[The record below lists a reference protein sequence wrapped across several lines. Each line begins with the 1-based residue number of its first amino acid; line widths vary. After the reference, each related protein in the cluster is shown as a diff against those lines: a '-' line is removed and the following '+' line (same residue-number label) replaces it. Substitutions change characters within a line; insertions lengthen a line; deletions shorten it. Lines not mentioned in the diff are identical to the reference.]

1 MTGQFE
7 LPGARL
13 RVLVTDHLAQRGIDL
28 LQASPGLAVDVRNA
42 LDAAAL
48 LAECRT
54 ADALIVRSASRVT
67 AELLRA
73 SPRLT
78 VVGRAGVGVDNVDLE
93 AATAAG
99 VVVMN
104 TPGGNAISA
113 AEHTLSMP
121 SAWPRISP
129 GHRLHERREMGEGL
143 SSARSCPAR
152 SSASS
157 DWGGS
162 GEVAKRAKAFNLRIL
177 VHDPYVSTELSGG
190 PGVELAD
197 LPDLYRQADFVT
209 IHVPGT
215 EETRNLIRATPSRR

>member
-73 SPRLT
+73 SPRLK

-93 AATAAG
+93 AATAGG

-113 AEHTLSMP
+113 AEHTLSMLLGLAKNIP
-121 SAWPRISP
+121 QATASMKEGKWEKGRFLSTELSGKVLGIIGLGRI
-129 GHRLHERREMGEGL
+129 
-143 SSARSCPAR
+143 
-152 SSASS
+152 
-157 DWGGS
+157 GS
-162 GEVAKRAKAFNLRIL
+162 EVAKRAKAFNLRIL
-177 VHDPYVSTELSGG
+177 VH
-190 PGVELAD
+190 
-197 LPDLYRQADFVT
+197 
-209 IHVPGT
+209 
-215 EETRNLIRATPSRR
+215 